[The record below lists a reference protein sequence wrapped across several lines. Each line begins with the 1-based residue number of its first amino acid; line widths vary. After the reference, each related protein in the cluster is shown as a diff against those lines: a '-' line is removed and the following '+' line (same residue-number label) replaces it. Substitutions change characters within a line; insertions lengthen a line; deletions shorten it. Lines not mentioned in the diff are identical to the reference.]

1 MKNTKPILFLNWY
14 RPPNSIID
22 LFKQYEDFLDFANN
36 CNCPFVIMGDT
47 NCDIMKKPFEGSTK
61 TYNQINNIYCLK
73 HVNDS
78 LHTRVTNRSRTLV
91 DHMLTNYQDK
101 VKSHGIIL
109 NGMSDHYISYLV
121 WVSKQPCANT
131 SETYV
136 TYRKSKNVDMEAVR
150 SDLHNQSWK
159 EIEKYCNIDDAI
171 EKWETMLLE
180 VVNRHMPLK
189 TRRVRK
195 TPSPWM
201 NSNIIHLMKHRD
213 KMKLKAKR
221 KNDDEL
227 WKQYKHLKNKV
238 TTEIRKVK
246 RKYICDKLS
255 NETNRN
261 ESWKTLKSLMGKCK
275 SSNSAFPKENS
286 SMIANKLNNHFAN
299 VATSTCTKSKKV
311 SDRQSSHKV
320 NSSERQ
326 LKFPPVSQLEVLKQV
341 KSMKT
346 KKSVGLDGIYIY
358 ILKESISE
366 IIEPFTYLIN
376 KSLAEGVVPDKW
388 KVAKII
394 PIHKKGDKLD
404 FNNYRPISILPC
416 ASKIMERV
424 VQKQL
429 LQYSKSHSL

>member
-1 MKNTKPILFLNWY
+1 MSN
-14 RPPNSIID
+14 
-22 LFKQYEDFLDFANN
+22 LFKTRLATSLVLKRLD
-36 CNCPFVIMGDT
+36 
-47 NCDIMKKPFEGSTK
+47 
-61 TYNQINNIYCLK
+61 Y
-73 HVNDS
+73 
-78 LHTRVTNRSRTLV
+78 
-91 DHMLTNYQDK
+91 
-101 VKSHGIIL
+101 
-109 NGMSDHYISYLV
+109 SDHYISYLV

-136 TYRKSKNVDMEAVR
+136 TYRKSKHVDMEAFR
-150 SDLHNQSWK
+150 SDLHNQNWK

-201 NSNIIHLMKHRD
+201 NSNIISLMKNRD
-213 KMKLKAKR
+213 KIKLKAKR

-238 TTEIRKVK
+238 TTEIRKAK
-246 RKYICDKLS
+246 RKNICDKLS

-286 SMIANKLNNHFAN
+286 SIIANKLNNHFAN

-326 LKFPPVSQLEVLKQV
+326 LKFPPIGS
-341 KSMKT
+341 
-346 KKSVGLDGIYIY
+346 
-358 ILKESISE
+358 
-366 IIEPFTYLIN
+366 F
-376 KSLAEGVVPDKW
+376 
-388 KVAKII
+388 
-394 PIHKKGDKLD
+394 
-404 FNNYRPISILPC
+404 R
-416 ASKIMERV
+416 
-424 VQKQL
+424 
-429 LQYSKSHSL
+429 LQ